1 MRFLDKPTLYA
12 DNGSFFQKKL
22 FHQTEKST
30 LSEINLLFL
39 FIATTAYHIPDD
51 PDTKSS
57 PKHALSSIFFY
68 SSQPQLAFR
77 I

>member
-1 MRFLDKPTLYA
+1 MQLVGVF
-12 DNGSFFQKKL
+12 SEKKL

-68 SSQPQLAFR
+68 SSQPQLAIR

>member
-1 MRFLDKPTLYA
+1 MQIM
-12 DNGSFFQKKL
+12 GVFFTKKL
-22 FHQTEKST
+22 FYQTEKST

-51 PDTKSS
+51 SDMKSS

-68 SSQPQLAFR
+68 SSQPQLAIR

>member
-1 MRFLDKPTLYA
+1 MQIMGVF
-12 DNGSFFQKKL
+12 SEKKL

-68 SSQPQLAFR
+68 SSQPQLAVR